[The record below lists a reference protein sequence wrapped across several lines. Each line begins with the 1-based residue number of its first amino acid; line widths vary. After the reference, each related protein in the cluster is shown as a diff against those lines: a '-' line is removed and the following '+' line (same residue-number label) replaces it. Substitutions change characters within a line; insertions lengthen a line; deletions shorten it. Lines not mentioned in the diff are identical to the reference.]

1 MREKLAGLDQ
11 KLTEQTTAI
20 ARLKLEKDK
29 IDMTSQDVQKQ
40 LAAKGDKLKMNQ
52 STLIEL
58 QREDCRQSMREQ
70 SVEIVDDIGR
80 GYWRRQ
86 NSSSEEDEE
95 TESEVALSMP
105 KQF

>member
-1 MREKLAGLDQ
+1 
-11 KLTEQTTAI
+11 
-20 ARLKLEKDK
+20 
-29 IDMTSQDVQKQ
+29 MTSQDYQKQ

-80 GYWRRQ
+80 GYWRR
-86 NSSSEEDEE
+86 
-95 TESEVALSMP
+95 
-105 KQF
+105 